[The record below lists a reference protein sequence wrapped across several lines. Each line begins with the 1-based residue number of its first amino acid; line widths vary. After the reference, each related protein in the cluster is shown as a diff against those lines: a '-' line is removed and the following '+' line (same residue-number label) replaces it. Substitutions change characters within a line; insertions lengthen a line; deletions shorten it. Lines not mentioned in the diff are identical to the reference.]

1 MRVLTCECMAYD
13 ESAQSSSRSHAQVE
27 SISARRSQDMHARSP
42 KDTDENAPRHHA
54 HTLLLRLRRTL
65 QLPNEKVHVDGADRA
80 YTDRERAS
88 VARGR

>member
-1 MRVLTCECMAYD
+1 
-13 ESAQSSSRSHAQVE
+13 
-27 SISARRSQDMHARSP
+27 MHARSR
-42 KDTDENAPRHHA
+42 KDADENAPRHHA